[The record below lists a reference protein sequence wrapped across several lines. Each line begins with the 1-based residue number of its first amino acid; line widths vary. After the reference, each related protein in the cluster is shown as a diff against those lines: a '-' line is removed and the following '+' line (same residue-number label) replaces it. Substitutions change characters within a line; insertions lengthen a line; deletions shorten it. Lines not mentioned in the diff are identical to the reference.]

1 MRNRRQPRGRNV
13 RKYSGPRQGS
23 SNRDRPVEEFIV
35 RRNLDINCNLGQGFG
50 IYQNPHELKFL
61 PYVTSVNV
69 PCGLHAGDPL
79 TISRTVEAVKNSNV
93 CVGALIGF
101 DDKVTCG
108 EREMYPHVDEIRAMV
123 LYQLGALYG
132 ILHAKGLQI
141 NHVRA
146 HGFLYKLLY
155 TDVLIAETVAK
166 AVKEFSTWITMVGL
180 SGHVLSTACANANIK
195 PGHEVQISKRYRK
208 DGTILP
214 NNSFTTKN
222 ALEEAGKRA
231 REIIQT
237 GRITCEDGSRIRLN
251 VDTIHIPSDT
261 EQSVELARTVRAL
274 VPEPR
279 SINLEKYDKY
289 LGAMTVLG

>member
-1 MRNRRQPRGRNV
+1 MRHRRQVRGRNI
-13 RKYSGPRQGS
+13 RRHTPRPENRYSPT
-23 SNRDRPVEEFIV
+23 EEFTV
-35 RRNLDINCNLGQGFG
+35 RRNLDINCNIGQGFG

-61 PYVTSVNV
+61 PYVTSVNI
-69 PCGLHAGDPL
+69 PCGLHMGDPL
-79 TISRTVEAVKNSNV
+79 TISKMVEVVKNSSV
-93 CVGALIGF
+93 HVGALIGF
-101 DDKVTCG
+101 DDKLTSG

-132 ILHAKGLQI
+132 LLHSKGLEI

-166 AVKEFSTWITMVGL
+166 AVKEFSTWITLVGL

-195 PGHEVQISKRYRK
+195 PGHEVQIVKRYRK

-214 NNSFTTKN
+214 NTSFTAKN
-222 ALEEAGKRA
+222 ILEEAGKRA

-237 GRITCEDGSRIRLN
+237 GRITCEDGSKIKLN
-251 VDTIHIPSDT
+251 VDTIHVPSDN
-261 EQSVELARTVRAL
+261 EQTVELARTIRAM

-279 SINLEKYDKY
+279 PINLEKYDKY
-289 LGAMTVLG
+289 LGAMTVLS